1 LAEPPG
7 LGASVRSGEQT
18 MRNYWLKILLG
29 ALGIFVL
36 GMIGVTIVRSGIAK
50 VNSVVEGSGPITIP
64 LGLIPFVLAG
74 ERLGNLDR
82 VTLHRESPSRVDQVE
97 LQVDLADSLLA
108 HGLSGC
114 RLTAHFEDGG
124 KGGVDVRVGRNH
136 NHTFECVRED
146 STPPNMVEYGT
157 AIFRPGDVEVPLLLP
172 ADLVTELQSL
182 DFAVDSARAAAGDS
196 MQVPVPDTDSI
207 RAQVERQLERVD
219 SIRSS
224 SRSSARRFADSI
236 RAEARKQMAEQA
248 NPE

>member
-1 LAEPPG
+1 
-7 LGASVRSGEQT
+7 

-82 VTLHRESPSRVDQVE
+82 VTLHRETPSRVDQVE
-97 LQVDLADSLLA
+97 LEVNLTDSLLA

-114 RLTAHFEDGG
+114 RLAANFEEDG
-124 KGGVDVRVGRNH
+124 KGGVNLRVGRDQKR
-136 NHTFECVRED
+136 TFECVPED
-146 STPPNMVEYGT
+146 STPPNLVEYGT
-157 AIFRPGDVEVPLLLP
+157 ALFRPGDVEVPLLLP

-196 MQVPVPDTDSI
+196 TPPVAVPNTDSI
-207 RAQVERQLERVD
+207 RAEVERQLERVD
-219 SIRSS
+219 SIRSFS
-224 SRSSARRFADSI
+224 RRFADSI
-236 RAEARKQMAEQA
+236 RAEARKQMAEQVP
-248 NPE
+248 PE